1 MSGHICRLVKVLL
14 NRCMTELEF
23 PVTMKTSHTRHSEIT
38 VSPPRVNS
46 INSRALLRILHNG
59 ELVSVPGNDQLTPH
73 FLYSPFPDL
82 DREAGSV
89 ILRQTGKSLVYAA
102 VISVILLVCGG
113 DA

>member
-1 MSGHICRLVKVLL
+1 
-14 NRCMTELEF
+14 MTELEF
-23 PVTMKTSHTRHSEIT
+23 PVTMKTSPTRHSEIT
-38 VSPPRVNS
+38 VSPPRANS
-46 INSRALLRILHNG
+46 KNPRALLRILHNG

-102 VISVILLVCGG
+102 VISVILLVSGG